1 MKNWIR
7 TYCFSWYVV
16 EVYFNMYSTY
26 EEGFYGD
33 YYSEAVM
40 CGTMRDI
47 KRGTRKHVLEYVHT
61 WYIVRS
67 WNDIYV
73 ALLGRV

>member
-1 MKNWIR
+1 
-7 TYCFSWYVV
+7 
-16 EVYFNMYSTY
+16 MYSTY

-40 CGTMRDI
+40 CGTMSDM

-61 WYIVRS
+61 WYTVRS
-67 WNDIYV
+67 WNYIYV
-73 ALLGRV
+73 AML

>member
-1 MKNWIR
+1 
-7 TYCFSWYVV
+7 
-16 EVYFNMYSTY
+16 MYSTY
-26 EEGFYGD
+26 GKGFYGD

-40 CGTMRDI
+40 CGTMSDM